1 MDNPN
6 VPVSQGDESYNQGLI
21 AWFARNHVA
30 ANLLLVFVCVLGFY
44 AISILKKETF
54 PTFALDMIEIGV
66 PYPGAG
72 PEEVEKGI
80 LIKIE
85 ESLTA
90 IQGIEELR
98 AIAQE
103 GYGRVYVS

>member
-1 MDNPN
+1 MDTPN
-6 VPVSQGDESYNQGLI
+6 VPASQGDESYNHGLI

-54 PTFALDMIEIGV
+54 PTFDLGMIEVGV

-85 ESLTA
+85 EALTA
-90 IQGIEELR
+90 IQG
-98 AIAQE
+98 
-103 GYGRVYVS
+103 